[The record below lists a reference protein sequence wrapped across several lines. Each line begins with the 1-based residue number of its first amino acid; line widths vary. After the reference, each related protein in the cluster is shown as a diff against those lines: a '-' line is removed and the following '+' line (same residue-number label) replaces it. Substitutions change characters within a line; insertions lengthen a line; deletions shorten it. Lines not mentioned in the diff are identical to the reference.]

1 MNDEE
6 NLATTRENTSRN
18 DLEGSPVPMSKGS
31 LLNKENLQSTDVYR
45 SPQSGI
51 TQHTADAR
59 PNRIT
64 QKALE
69 RM

>member
-18 DLEGSPVPMSKGS
+18 DIDGSPAPMSKGS
-31 LLNKENLQSTDVYR
+31 LLNKENLKSIDMYK

-51 TQHTADAR
+51 
-59 PNRIT
+59 PW
-64 QKALE
+64 KASNH
-69 RM
+69 RK